1 MTNQEIKTRN
11 KKEKRNNHFMLRLN
25 DSELQKLTLK
35 AESYNLSNARY
46 IRQIIDDLPL
56 PIERVKDLPKIDPKL
71 ISQIASIGNNINQ
84 LTRLAHSQNNT
95 FGIFD
100 IQKLQ
105 LSLDRI
111 SNELSLLRDQFSVKQ
126 D

>member
-1 MTNQEIKTRN
+1 
-11 KKEKRNNHFMLRLN
+11 MLRLH

-46 IRQIIDDLPL
+46 IRQVIADLPP

-71 ISQIASIGNNINQ
+71 ITQIASIGNNINQ

>member
-1 MTNQEIKTRN
+1 MTNQEIKTQN

-46 IRQIIDDLPL
+46 IRQVIADLPP

-71 ISQIASIGNNINQ
+71 ITQIASIGNNINQ
-84 LTRLAHSQNNT
+84 LTKLAHSQNNT

>member
-1 MTNQEIKTRN
+1 MTNQEIKTKN

-46 IRQIIDDLPL
+46 IRQIIADLPP
-56 PIERVKDLPKIDPKL
+56 PIERVKDLPTIDPKL
-71 ISQIASIGNNINQ
+71 ITQIASIGNNINQ
-84 LTRLAHSQNNT
+84 LTRLAHSQNNN

-111 SNELSLLRDQFSVKQ
+111 SNELALLRDQFSVKQ

>member
-111 SNELSLLRDQFSVKQ
+111 SNELALLRDQFSVK
-126 D
+126 

>member
-1 MTNQEIKTRN
+1 
-11 KKEKRNNHFMLRLN
+11 MLRLN

-46 IRQIIDDLPL
+46 IRQIIADLPP
-56 PIERVKDLPKIDPKL
+56 PIERVRDLPKIDPKL

-84 LTRLAHSQNNT
+84 LTKLAHSQKNT
-95 FGIFD
+95 YGIFD

-111 SNELSLLRDQFSVKQ
+111 SNELSLLRDQFSVK
-126 D
+126 